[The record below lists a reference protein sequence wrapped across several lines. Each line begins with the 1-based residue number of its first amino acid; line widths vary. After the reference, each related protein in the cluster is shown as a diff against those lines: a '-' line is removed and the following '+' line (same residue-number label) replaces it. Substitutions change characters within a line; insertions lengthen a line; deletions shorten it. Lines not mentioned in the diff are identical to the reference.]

1 MLMKRIYG
9 KFLPVYE
16 VYLLKIYERIKA
28 NLATRCDG
36 VFYCQ

>member
-1 MLMKRIYG
+1 MKRIYE

-16 VYLLKIYERIKA
+16 VYLPKIYEHIKV

-36 VFYCQ
+36 VVYCQ